1 MVVMNVT
8 VKTSGAIVSGHLG
21 SGVLPPPTSLADARG
36 RSHEVLWQGDHYK
49 VTNIT
54 TIIAI
59 FFNILNRVIEDQEE
73 KEEALVKF
81 FCQNVHNKYSIY
93 FFGFI
98 GCEVMVLMILMF
110 LTVKMR
116 MIVVIKTLQ

>member
-1 MVVMNVT
+1 MMSNGDIVVMPGALVSCD
-8 VKTSGAIVSGHLG
+8 SGCRLLSP
-21 SGVLPPPTSLADARG
+21 SPSLADARG
-36 RSHEVLWQGDHYK
+36 WSHEVLWQGDHNK
-49 VTNIT
+49 VTIVIT
-54 TIIAI
+54 TT

-98 GCEVMVLMILMF
+98 GCEVSLLIILTF
-110 LTVKMR
+110 DTVKN
-116 MIVVIKTLQ
+116 LE

>member
-1 MVVMNVT
+1 MLT
-8 VKTSGAIVSGHLG
+8 GALVSRHTGCG
-21 SGVLPPPTSLADARG
+21 FLPPSPSLADARG
-36 RSHEVLWQGDHYK
+36 WSHEVLWQGDHDK
-49 VTNIT
+49 VSIVIT
-54 TIIAI
+54 TT

-98 GCEVMVLMILMF
+98 ACEVSLFIFLMF
-110 LTVKMR
+110 VTVKIMA
-116 MIVVIKTLQ
+116 MVIEPKITPSS